1 MTPTV
6 DTFPLIAPLR
16 KTEAKNRLGRIEGQ
30 VKGLQRM
37 IDEDRY
43 CIDFLNQ
50 LSAVQAALSSVG
62 RVILRNYLENCATQA
77 IRHGEPEDRERVYEE
92 LMDVVYKYIR

>member
-1 MTPTV
+1 MASTV
-6 DTFPLIAPLR
+6 HELPIIDAMR
-16 KTEAKNRLGRIEGQ
+16 KDKAQNRLARIEGQ

-50 LSAVQAALSSVG
+50 LSAVQAALRSVG
-62 RVILRNYLENCATQA
+62 RLILRNYLENCATTA
-77 IRHGEPEDRERVYEE
+77 IRSDDPEAQERVYDE